1 MVITLQT
8 EKKTTQVQLP
18 HPSWETTHNWY
29 IILQR
34 FELKAPKLVQF
45 FDFVKNPTIVERE
58 IINAQGL
65 NKFSSV

>member
-1 MVITLQT
+1 MAITLQT
-8 EKKTTQVQLP
+8 EKKKQFQLP

-45 FDFVKNPTIVERE
+45 FDFVKNPTIVERK